1 MKNKVFFFLM
11 LAVSALLFL
20 LRMTGMTAHIILSV
34 IGIAALVASAV
45 MTKKEWKK
53 PLFEILLRVF
63 FAVAVI
69 SGIVILKVNAA
80 AVVAIVHKIAAAA
93 FAVMLLILYL
103 PKILKKA

>member
-1 MKNKVFFFLM
+1 M
-11 LAVSALLFL
+11 LAVSVLLFL

-34 IGIAALVASAV
+34 IGIAALAASAV

-69 SGIVILKVNAA
+69 SGIVILKINAA
-80 AVVAIVHKIAAAA
+80 AVVVIVHKVAAAA